1 MILKNEDRS
10 KILELFEV
18 HKDFYEE
25 RVNSGIELYRK
36 GYGKIKVVD
45 KDGNP
50 VKNVKIKINQKSHEF
65 KFGAN
70 LFMLDELETAE
81 KNEVYKKSFADVFN
95 MATLPFYW
103 NSTEPERG
111 KTRYDKNSPELYRR
125 PPIDRCIEFCEENGM
140 NQAQGFD
147 HMLQVLELNRAK
159 AMVPNS
165 AKDIETFEM
174 HVKKI
179 MESYLQS
186 VEDYN
191 TARESA
197 REEFASALTSK
208 DKTIASLQEKVAQL
222 KADKEIAETTAANA
236 DRIADQAVKEASVAK
251 DQAGT
256 ALKLAEEK
264 DKTIATLADKLAV
277 AEGKA
282 EGYDEL
288 KKSEE
293 AAKGRII
300 ELQKDVEN
308 LEAGFERELKASKEE
323 ADRTL
328 KSTQEASDR
337 KVAELKKDHE
347 TELRELKTDMERKI
361 SDAQKDAALSC
372 ANEVAKKEREMNI
385 TIREADKENARL
397 QAQIENLQAKIAE
410 LTAALNVKT
419 QE

>member
-1 MILKNEDRS
+1 MGDIKQTNFRIDQESADA
-10 KILELFEV
+10 F
-18 HKDFYEE
+18 
-25 RVNSGIELYRK
+25 RK
-36 GYGKIKVVD
+36 
-45 KDGNP
+45 
-50 VKNVKIKINQKSHEF
+50 
-65 KFGAN
+65 
-70 LFMLDELETAE
+70 
-81 KNEVYKKSFADVFN
+81 
-95 MATLPFYW
+95 
-103 NSTEPERG
+103 
-111 KTRYDKNSPELYRR
+111 
-125 PPIDRCIEFCEENGM
+125 FCEENGM

-222 KADKEIAETTAANA
+222 KADKEIVETTAANA

-288 KKSEE
+288 KQSEE

-347 TELRELKTDMERKI
+347 TEIRELKTDMERKI

>member
-1 MILKNEDRS
+1 MGDIKQTNFRIDQESADA
-10 KILELFEV
+10 F
-18 HKDFYEE
+18 
-25 RVNSGIELYRK
+25 RK
-36 GYGKIKVVD
+36 
-45 KDGNP
+45 
-50 VKNVKIKINQKSHEF
+50 
-65 KFGAN
+65 
-70 LFMLDELETAE
+70 
-81 KNEVYKKSFADVFN
+81 
-95 MATLPFYW
+95 
-103 NSTEPERG
+103 
-111 KTRYDKNSPELYRR
+111 
-125 PPIDRCIEFCEENGM
+125 FCEENGM

>member
-1 MILKNEDRS
+1 MGDIKQTNFRIDQESADA
-10 KILELFEV
+10 F
-18 HKDFYEE
+18 
-25 RVNSGIELYRK
+25 RK
-36 GYGKIKVVD
+36 
-45 KDGNP
+45 
-50 VKNVKIKINQKSHEF
+50 
-65 KFGAN
+65 
-70 LFMLDELETAE
+70 
-81 KNEVYKKSFADVFN
+81 
-95 MATLPFYW
+95 
-103 NSTEPERG
+103 
-111 KTRYDKNSPELYRR
+111 
-125 PPIDRCIEFCEENGM
+125 FCEENGM

-288 KKSEE
+288 KQSEE

-308 LEAGFERELKASKEE
+308 LEAGFERELKSSKEE
-323 ADRTL
+323 ANRTL

-347 TELRELKTDMERKI
+347 TEIRELKTDMERKI

>member
-1 MILKNEDRS
+1 
-10 KILELFEV
+10 
-18 HKDFYEE
+18 
-25 RVNSGIELYRK
+25 
-36 GYGKIKVVD
+36 
-45 KDGNP
+45 
-50 VKNVKIKINQKSHEF
+50 
-65 KFGAN
+65 
-70 LFMLDELETAE
+70 
-81 KNEVYKKSFADVFN
+81 
-95 MATLPFYW
+95 
-103 NSTEPERG
+103 
-111 KTRYDKNSPELYRR
+111 
-125 PPIDRCIEFCEENGM
+125 M

-288 KKSEE
+288 KQSEE

-308 LEAGFERELKASKEE
+308 LEAGFERELKSSKEE

-347 TELRELKTDMERKI
+347 TEIRELKTDMERKI

>member
-1 MILKNEDRS
+1 MGDIKQTNFRIDQESADA
-10 KILELFEV
+10 F
-18 HKDFYEE
+18 
-25 RVNSGIELYRK
+25 RK
-36 GYGKIKVVD
+36 
-45 KDGNP
+45 
-50 VKNVKIKINQKSHEF
+50 
-65 KFGAN
+65 
-70 LFMLDELETAE
+70 
-81 KNEVYKKSFADVFN
+81 
-95 MATLPFYW
+95 
-103 NSTEPERG
+103 
-111 KTRYDKNSPELYRR
+111 
-125 PPIDRCIEFCEENGM
+125 FCEENGM

-347 TELRELKTDMERKI
+347 TEIRELKTDMERKI

>member
-1 MILKNEDRS
+1 MGDIKQTNFRIDQESADA
-10 KILELFEV
+10 F
-18 HKDFYEE
+18 
-25 RVNSGIELYRK
+25 RK
-36 GYGKIKVVD
+36 
-45 KDGNP
+45 
-50 VKNVKIKINQKSHEF
+50 
-65 KFGAN
+65 
-70 LFMLDELETAE
+70 
-81 KNEVYKKSFADVFN
+81 
-95 MATLPFYW
+95 
-103 NSTEPERG
+103 
-111 KTRYDKNSPELYRR
+111 
-125 PPIDRCIEFCEENGM
+125 FCEENGM

-174 HVKKI
+174 YVKKI

-347 TELRELKTDMERKI
+347 TEIRELKTDMERKI

-397 QAQIENLQAKIAE
+397 QAQIENLQAKIAD

>member
-1 MILKNEDRS
+1 MGDIKQTNFRIDQESADA
-10 KILELFEV
+10 F
-18 HKDFYEE
+18 
-25 RVNSGIELYRK
+25 RK
-36 GYGKIKVVD
+36 
-45 KDGNP
+45 
-50 VKNVKIKINQKSHEF
+50 
-65 KFGAN
+65 
-70 LFMLDELETAE
+70 
-81 KNEVYKKSFADVFN
+81 
-95 MATLPFYW
+95 
-103 NSTEPERG
+103 
-111 KTRYDKNSPELYRR
+111 
-125 PPIDRCIEFCEENGM
+125 FCEENGM

-236 DRIADQAVKEASVAK
+236 DRIADQVVKEASVAK

-288 KKSEE
+288 KQSEE

-347 TELRELKTDMERKI
+347 TEIRELKTDMERKI

>member
-1 MILKNEDRS
+1 MGDIKQTNFRIDQESADA
-10 KILELFEV
+10 F
-18 HKDFYEE
+18 
-25 RVNSGIELYRK
+25 RK
-36 GYGKIKVVD
+36 
-45 KDGNP
+45 
-50 VKNVKIKINQKSHEF
+50 
-65 KFGAN
+65 
-70 LFMLDELETAE
+70 
-81 KNEVYKKSFADVFN
+81 
-95 MATLPFYW
+95 
-103 NSTEPERG
+103 
-111 KTRYDKNSPELYRR
+111 
-125 PPIDRCIEFCEENGM
+125 FCEENGM

-236 DRIADQAVKEASVAK
+236 DRIADQAIKEASVAK

-293 AAKGRII
+293 AAKGRVI

-308 LEAGFERELKASKEE
+308 LEAGFERELKASKED

-347 TELRELKTDMERKI
+347 TEIRELKTDMERKI

>member
-1 MILKNEDRS
+1 MGDIKQTNFRIDQESADA
-10 KILELFEV
+10 F
-18 HKDFYEE
+18 
-25 RVNSGIELYRK
+25 RK
-36 GYGKIKVVD
+36 
-45 KDGNP
+45 
-50 VKNVKIKINQKSHEF
+50 
-65 KFGAN
+65 
-70 LFMLDELETAE
+70 
-81 KNEVYKKSFADVFN
+81 
-95 MATLPFYW
+95 
-103 NSTEPERG
+103 
-111 KTRYDKNSPELYRR
+111 
-125 PPIDRCIEFCEENGM
+125 FCEENGM

-347 TELRELKTDMERKI
+347 TEIRELKTDMERKI

-397 QAQIENLQAKIAE
+397 QAQIENLQAKIAD

>member
-1 MILKNEDRS
+1 M
-10 KILELFEV
+10 
-18 HKDFYEE
+18 
-25 RVNSGIELYRK
+25 
-36 GYGKIKVVD
+36 
-45 KDGNP
+45 
-50 VKNVKIKINQKSHEF
+50 
-65 KFGAN
+65 
-70 LFMLDELETAE
+70 
-81 KNEVYKKSFADVFN
+81 DV
-95 MATLPFYW
+95 
-103 NSTEPERG
+103 
-111 KTRYDKNSPELYRR
+111 
-125 PPIDRCIEFCEENGM
+125 
-140 NQAQGFD
+140 
-147 HMLQVLELNRAK
+147 
-159 AMVPNS
+159 
-165 AKDIETFEM
+165 
-174 HVKKI
+174 
-179 MESYLQS
+179 
-186 VEDYN
+186 
-191 TARESA
+191 
-197 REEFASALTSK
+197 
-208 DKTIASLQEKVAQL
+208 VAQL

-288 KKSEE
+288 KQSEE

-308 LEAGFERELKASKEE
+308 LEAGFERELKSSKEE

-347 TELRELKTDMERKI
+347 TEIRELKTDMERKI

>member
-1 MILKNEDRS
+1 MGDIKQTNFRIDQESADA
-10 KILELFEV
+10 F
-18 HKDFYEE
+18 
-25 RVNSGIELYRK
+25 RK
-36 GYGKIKVVD
+36 
-45 KDGNP
+45 
-50 VKNVKIKINQKSHEF
+50 
-65 KFGAN
+65 
-70 LFMLDELETAE
+70 
-81 KNEVYKKSFADVFN
+81 
-95 MATLPFYW
+95 
-103 NSTEPERG
+103 
-111 KTRYDKNSPELYRR
+111 
-125 PPIDRCIEFCEENGM
+125 FCEENGM

-308 LEAGFERELKASKEE
+308 LEAGFERELKVSKEE